1 MPPNLGGFFMVRS
14 YYPSECHADYFDF
27 ERIEALKPAIEA
39 CGISTLSQSPMLGFH
54 KQMDNRIKLLEEIL
68 SFRMQGVEFDNGD
81 MYVDGHKAASD
92 VRDEFVSVAEKLMDE
107 LAHCYNV
114 LPQLDINNTIDNR
127 PEGDEKWFLENEKT
141 VTQFCRKLAAERP
154 LKDIRDEYNYPKKKG
169 IKDEC
174 SRLLEAST
182 MKSRRG
188 FAIQRLMNAMRQAH
202 AEGWFIVF
210 DTLTLADDRLEAVY
224 DITNALREYFLVP
237 EYGTANGRLHF
248 HAVHFMLTLPTGSV
262 DPNFGRR
269 VRNRRQLNSLQN
281 TWPYGYSMPIVV
293 RSTQDAFSRS
303 GWLWPVDAKGE
314 PLKATSYMA
323 VGFYVAK
330 YVNKKSDMDLAAKG
344 LGAKEWNNSLKTK
357 LSLLPKKLFRIRMSR
372 NFGMKMLTMTNLST
386 ECLIQLT
393 KLGYDATPFNQ
404 ILKQNAK
411 REMRLRL
418 GKVTVA
424 DVLAAQPVTTNL
436 LKFMRASIKMIGVS
450 IVQSFIATMTQ
461 KLTLSDIS
469 DESKN
474 YLDKAGITTACL
486 RIKSKWTAGGK

>member
-1 MPPNLGGFFMVRS
+1 MLVLNLPFKALMFLTLMRPSLVLFLVLWLKLVKDFLKVRCRLALLPFLISCLIWLDLVASLPLIKERILVIILLLHFLSLMLGSVLVLMLPLLVWLTPDLRIKKSLLKCNWTIRKRLPRCKMRLPSGLTPSQLYVFMPPNLGGFFMVRS

-92 VRDEFVSVAEKLMDE
+92 VRDEFVSVTEKLMDE
-107 LAHCYNV
+107 LAQCYNV
-114 LPQLDINNTIDNR
+114 LPQLDINNTIDHR

-202 AEGWFIVF
+202 ADGWFIVF
-210 DTLTLADDRLEAVY
+210 DTLTLADDRLEAFY
-224 DITNALREYFLVP
+224 DNPNALRDYFRDIGRMVLAAEGRKANDSHADCYQYFCVP

-248 HAVHFMLTLPTGSV
+248 HAVHFMRTLPTGSV

-269 VRNRRQLNSLQN
+269 VRNRR
-281 TWPYGYSMPIVV
+281 
-293 RSTQDAFSRS
+293 
-303 GWLWPVDAKGE
+303 
-314 PLKATSYMA
+314 
-323 VGFYVAK
+323 
-330 YVNKKSDMDLAAKG
+330 
-344 LGAKEWNNSLKTK
+344 
-357 LSLLPKKLFRIRMSR
+357 
-372 NFGMKMLTMTNLST
+372 
-386 ECLIQLT
+386 
-393 KLGYDATPFNQ
+393 
-404 ILKQNAK
+404 
-411 REMRLRL
+411 
-418 GKVTVA
+418 
-424 DVLAAQPVTTNL
+424 
-436 LKFMRASIKMIGVS
+436 
-450 IVQSFIATMTQ
+450 
-461 KLTLSDIS
+461 
-469 DESKN
+469 
-474 YLDKAGITTACL
+474 
-486 RIKSKWTAGGK
+486 